1 MIYNKHRIF
10 AEIDQDTVKLNEI
23 YSNCLKLATNGG
35 AK

>member
-1 MIYNKHRIF
+1 MKDNKRRIF

-23 YSNCLKLATNGG
+23 HSDCLKWC